1 MKPHHAILL
10 GFAIGLVLESLA
22 VIYFRKPCPPTA
34 TSTTT
39 QGMLD
44 RESQRDS
51 IDIASAARS
60 RILDSINAITPTQR
74 HERSLRIA
82 RSLGRGPQLDTLLAE
97 PR

>member
-1 MKPHHAILL
+1 MKPHHAILI
-10 GFAIGLVLESLA
+10 GFAIGITALVAICLC
-22 VIYFRKPCPPTA
+22 KPCPPIPEP
-34 TSTTT
+34 TTT

-51 IDIASAARS
+51 IEIASAARS
-60 RILDSINAITPTQR
+60 RILDSINAITPNQR

>member
-1 MKPHHAILL
+1 MKLTHIFLIS
-10 GFAIGLVLESLA
+10 FAIGLVLGALSI
-22 VIYFRKPCPPTA
+22 IYLDKPCPPIPDP
-34 TSTTT
+34 TTT

-44 RESQRDS
+44 RASQRDS

-60 RILDSINAITPTQR
+60 RILDSINAITPNQR

-82 RSLGRGPQLDTLLAE
+82 RSLGRGHQLDTLLAE

>member
-22 VIYFRKPCPPTA
+22 VIYFREPCPSTA

-44 RESQRDS
+44 RASQRDS

>member
-22 VIYFRKPCPPTA
+22 VIYFRKPCPSTA

-51 IDIASAARS
+51 IDIASEIRS
-60 RILDSINAITPTQR
+60 QKLDTIKAIITNPDHDKSRRIVGSRSDQQWLDSL
-74 HERSLRIA
+74 RSKR
-82 RSLGRGPQLDTLLAE
+82 P
-97 PR
+97 

>member
-1 MKPHHAILL
+1 MKPHHAILI
-10 GFAIGLVLESLA
+10 GFAIGLVLGALA
-22 VIYFRKPCPPTA
+22 VIYFDKPCPPIPEP
-34 TSTTT
+34 TTT

-44 RESQRDS
+44 RASQRDS
-51 IDIASAARS
+51 IDIASAVRS

>member
-10 GFAIGLVLESLA
+10 GFAIGIGITSFAIYLLE
-22 VIYFRKPCPPTA
+22 PCPPIPDP
-34 TSTTT
+34 TTT

-44 RESQRDS
+44 RASQRDS

>member
-10 GFAIGLVLESLA
+10 GFAIGLVLTALVAICLRE
-22 VIYFRKPCPPTA
+22 PCPPIPDP
-34 TSTTT
+34 TTT

-44 RESQRDS
+44 RASQRDS

>member
-1 MKPHHAILL
+1 MKPHHTLFL
-10 GFAIGLVLESLA
+10 GLATGLVLGALS
-22 VIYFRKPCPPTA
+22 VIYFRNPCPPIPDP
-34 TSTTT
+34 TTT

-44 RESQRDS
+44 RASQRDS